1 MLTVVAAHKMLPYL
15 FIWLSLALLTI
26 VDAQGMLTF
35 HLKVKGETGG
45 LEGEG
50 RLDTG
55 GGSSLKF
62 NYSNASPWGV
72 GGLEPVG
79 PPPRAANVPIST
91 SYLLAYRL
99 LKLLTRRRLN
109 PLPSYPPPP
118 LPNPTPPLLPLLSSN
133 FSLPPWT
140 AGSSRAPECLP
151 ASGALIWVL
160 VAGGGG
166 GFKGTGT
173 QLAYAVF
180 QPIQLKNRNFSNFF
194 FDIVIT

>member
-62 NYSNASPWGV
+62 NYSNAPPWGV

-118 LPNPTPPLLPLLSSN
+118 CQTPPHPSYPSSAPIFPSPPGQLAAAAHQNVCLRVAPL
-133 FSLPPWT
+133 FGYWW
-140 AGSSRAPECLP
+140 R
-151 ASGALIWVL
+151 
-160 VAGGGG
+160 GGGG
-166 GFKGTGT
+166 ASKGLVHNLLM
-173 QLAYAVF
+173 QF
-180 QPIQLKNRNFSNFF
+180 FSLYSSKIEISQTFF
-194 FDIVIT
+194 LIL